1 MIRTEFGHT
10 YLRGNSALIM
20 VDFISATEA
29 IKDMLIKACYMTEEQ
44 ARDKIL
50 ESVGTAFYGYEAL
63 KEKHGECTEPELE
76 TGIIEKIKRKWR
88 ERK

>member
-10 YLRGNSALIM
+10 HLRGNSAMIM
-20 VDFISATEA
+20 VDFISVTETV
-29 IKDMLIKACYMTEEQ
+29 KDMLIKDCYMTEEQ

-63 KEKHGECTEPELE
+63 KEIHGECPKPEI
-76 TGIIEKIKRKWR
+76 GIIEKIRKKWR